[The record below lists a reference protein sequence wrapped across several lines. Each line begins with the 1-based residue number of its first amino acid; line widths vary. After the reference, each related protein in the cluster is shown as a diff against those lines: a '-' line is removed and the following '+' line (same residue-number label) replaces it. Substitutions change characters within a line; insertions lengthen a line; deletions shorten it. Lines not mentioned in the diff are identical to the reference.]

1 MNLYVETHGRGPDL
15 VLLHGWGL
23 NLRVWDG
30 LTRELSKSFRVITV
44 DLPGHGRS
52 AWNPKARTPAE
63 QAWQVHA
70 TLASLSD
77 RYCLLGWSLGGQIAL
92 DLAAAMPGSVERLVL
107 VATTPRFAASA
118 DWPYG
123 MAPAA
128 LDKLATQ
135 LRTNYKRTVSEF
147 LELQVRGSAASGRVL
162 AELHGSLF
170 SHGEA
175 HPKALVAGLSTLK
188 NSDLRSLLTLVR
200 APTLVIAGQYDR
212 VTLPAASRALAEAL
226 PVAQYVVF
234 RRAAHAP
241 FLSHTTELAAL
252 VTRFL
257 RGDAVGGPTADVT
270 TDSAA
275 ERASPARRDAAATNS
290 ISTGAEA
297 APSGSGRDRTA
308 ATPEALAADSIL
320 TSGEAMTGAAKAT
333 RAPPVGVTRPARKR
347 SRTS

>member
-1 MNLYVETHGRGPDL
+1 MSDLYSETRGHGPDL

-30 LTRELSKSFRVITV
+30 LTRELSKSFRIITV

-52 AWNPKARTPAE
+52 PWNPKARTPAE

-70 TLASLSD
+70 ALASRSD
-77 RYCLLGWSLGGQIAL
+77 HYSLLGWSLGGQIAL

-107 VATTPRFAASA
+107 VATTPRFAAGEG
-118 DWPYG
+118 WPYG
-123 MAPAA
+123 MQPAA
-128 LDKLATQ
+128 LEKLATQ

-147 LELQVRGSAASGRVL
+147 LELQVRGSAASEKVL

-175 HPKALVAGLSTLK
+175 HPKALVAGLTTLRT
-188 NSDLRSLLTLVR
+188 SDLRSMLHMIRT
-200 APTLVIAGQYDR
+200 PTLVVAGQYDR

-226 PVAQYVVF
+226 PDARYVEF

-241 FLSHTTELAAL
+241 FLSHTAEFAAL

-257 RGDAVGGPTADVT
+257 QGDAIESGA
-270 TDSAA
+270 TDGTDTNTDGSAA
-275 ERASPARRDAAATNS
+275 QHGASAAR
-290 ISTGAEA
+290 
-297 APSGSGRDRTA
+297 
-308 ATPEALAADSIL
+308 EALTADSIL
-320 TSGEAMTGAAKAT
+320 TGGQATTGGTTSSDAATGRAAVIGAT
-333 RAPPVGVTRPARKR
+333 PSAGAPAKRARK
-347 SRTS
+347 SSS